1 MVLQKL
7 LGSYINILLPS
18 SCAAC
23 GKSLAAYPLPVCPR
37 CLRLILA
44 KNPPAIQS
52 SNHLKKIW
60 SCRPYEDVVRECIK
74 KFKYRE
80 KRHMMIVFENM
91 IRKFLSENNLP
102 SDPVDLIVPVPLHP
116 IRRHARGYNQ
126 SELISEALSGRFSA
140 PVCSHALI
148 KTKNTVPQMGLSRK
162 NRIKNL
168 KNSFAVV
175 DRLYLVGKSILL
187 VDDIMTTGA
196 TLDTCAVTLL
206 GAGVKEVFAF
216 TLARTL

>member
-1 MVLQKL
+1 
-7 LGSYINILLPS
+7 
-18 SCAAC
+18 
-23 GKSLAAYPLPVCPR
+23 
-37 CLRLILA
+37 
-44 KNPPAIQS
+44 
-52 SNHLKKIW
+52 
-60 SCRPYEDVVRECIK
+60 
-74 KFKYRE
+74 
-80 KRHMMIVFENM
+80 M
-91 IRKFLSENNLP
+91 IRKFLSENNIP
-102 SDPVDLIVPVPLHP
+102 SEAVDLIVPVPLHP
-116 IRRHARGYNQ
+116 SRRHTRGYNQ
-126 SELISEALSGRFSA
+126 SEIISEALSGRFSA

-168 KNSFAVV
+168 KNSFTVV

-206 GAGVKEVFAF
+206 GAGAKEVFAF